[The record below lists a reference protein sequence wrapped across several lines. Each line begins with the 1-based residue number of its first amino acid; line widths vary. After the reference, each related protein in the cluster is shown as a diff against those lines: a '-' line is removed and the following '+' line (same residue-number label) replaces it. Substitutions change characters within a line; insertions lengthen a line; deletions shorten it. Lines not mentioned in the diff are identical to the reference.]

1 MAALLSPPPMQV
13 SCSAS
18 RKCFRLEVICFYLAV
33 TRFLFKSEA
42 FGSNEAHSVTANLLV
57 NQTRAMY
64 RAPEEATGG
73 GAPQPAELSQ
83 LRGAGL
89 WSNVIVPSL
98 VEAGAL
104 ESPMAAGKK
113 TIQRLKWLMIVVQ
126 LGPCA
131 TQQHGI
137 KLGNELLMNEDLF
150 GESDSDSSNEYSTLR
165 VHEDSD

>member
-1 MAALLSPPPMQV
+1 MQV

-18 RKCFRLEVICFYLAV
+18 RKCFRLEVTCFYLAV
-33 TRFLFKSEA
+33 TRFLFKSDA
-42 FGSNEAHSVTANLLV
+42 FGSNERTVTHLV
-57 NQTRAMY
+57 NSTRAMY